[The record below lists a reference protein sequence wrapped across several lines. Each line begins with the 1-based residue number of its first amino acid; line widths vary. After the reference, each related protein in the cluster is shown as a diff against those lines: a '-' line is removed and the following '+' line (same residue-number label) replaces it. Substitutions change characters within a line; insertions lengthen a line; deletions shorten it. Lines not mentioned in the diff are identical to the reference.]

1 MGFNRAAGGGSQT
14 LPPAPRTQR
23 HPDAVAL
30 GVQQPADLGEVAVV
44 PPVVLVH
51 GGLQQEGVLGVEHA
65 RDALLRAL
73 HEDAGLLGV
82 HVVPHPLVRL
92 VAGVLP
98 ERGGSTDKWEHVT
111 GMHTPNQTLL
121 ENEGPIS

>member
-1 MGFNRAAGGGSQT
+1 MSS
-14 LPPAPRTQR
+14 LPTDGHANP
-23 HPDAVAL
+23 VAL
-30 GVQQPADLGEVAVV
+30 GVQKAPDLREVAIALTII
-44 PPVVLVH
+44 LVH
-51 GGLQQEGVLGVEHA
+51 GGLQQEGVIGVQHA
-65 RDALLRAL
+65 RNPFLRAL

-111 GMHTPNQTLL
+111 GMHTPN
-121 ENEGPIS
+121 

>member
-1 MGFNRAAGGGSQT
+1 MSS
-14 LPPAPRTQR
+14 LPTDGHANP
-23 HPDAVAL
+23 VAL
-30 GVQQPADLGEVAVV
+30 GVQKAPDLREVAIALTII
-44 PPVVLVH
+44 LVH

-111 GMHTPNQTLL
+111 VMYTL
-121 ENEGPIS
+121 N

>member
-1 MGFNRAAGGGSQT
+1 MSS
-14 LPPAPRTQR
+14 LPTDGHANP
-23 HPDAVAL
+23 VAL
-30 GVQQPADLGEVAVV
+30 GVQKAPDLREVAIALTII
-44 PPVVLVH
+44 LVH

-65 RDALLRAL
+65 GDALLRAL

-111 GMHTPNQTLL
+111 GMHTPN
-121 ENEGPIS
+121 